1 MLCSSYSY
9 RGGLD
14 ELGHESI
21 VEIKAAIESC
31 PVVPKARSAS
41 KIRSHILNELSQR
54 GWSGEFPI
62 DPVISGVTITSIR
75 DRAGLC
81 IQTGNMARMYADLL
95 KLQKLYLDDKA
106 RVGAL
111 ILPSS
116 AAAKQM
122 GDNIANTDRL
132 QSELDVFKKVVYMPF
147 VIFSFE

>member
-1 MLCSSYSY
+1 MLCSSFSY

-21 VEIKAAIESC
+21 VEIKAAVESC

-41 KIRSHILNELSQR
+41 KIRSHILNELAQR

-62 DPVISGVTITSIR
+62 DPVLSGVTITSIR

-111 ILPSS
+111 ILPSN

-132 QSELDVFKKVVYMPF
+132 RSELDVFKKVVYMPF